1 MSPKLSYLCLFEN
14 PTREAARALI
24 RQFVLVREAD
34 RMGYDEIWLGELHGE
49 GNWPSAAAVALLGHL
64 AGVTSHARIGAM
76 ALLPA
81 WHDPVRLAGDVAT
94 LDLLSK
100 GRFNLGVSR
109 GGPFAPRLANSVAGT
124 AADTDAVAL
133 EALELMTRL
142 WNEDRVS
149 FHGAHFRVDPLTLVP
164 RPAQAIPTWIATTTP
179 AVVRH
184 AARQGHGLMA
194 AATCTPAYARELLGI
209 YRDQAPAGDPRMV
222 LARFAFSAASRD
234 EAVAVARPYL
244 EQFAA
249 RMAARGVTAKAG
261 RSTLDVDELLAMSL
275 VGSHAEVAEH
285 ITRLQEEV
293 GVHSLALIPTS
304 AQFDTVK
311 HCLADF
317 VDEVRPLLPDY

>member
-14 PTREAARALI
+14 PTAEAARALI

-34 RMGYDEIWLGELHGE
+34 RMGYDEIWLGEMHGE
-49 GNWPSAAAVALLGHL
+49 ANWPSAAAIALLGHL
-64 AGVTSHARIGAM
+64 AGVTAHARIGAM

-109 GGPFAPRLANSVAGT
+109 GGPFVPRLAHTVL
-124 AADTDAVAL
+124 DTDARAL
-133 EALELMTRL
+133 EALALVTRL
-142 WNEDRVS
+142 LNEDEVS
-149 FHGAHFRVDPLTLVP
+149 FHGDHFRVDALPLVP
-164 RPAQAIPTWIATTTP
+164 RPAQAIPAWIATATP

-184 AARQGHGLMA
+184 AAVHGHGLMA
-194 AATCTPAYARELLGI
+194 AATCTPAYARELLSI
-209 YRDQAPAGDPRMV
+209 YREQGPAGDPRMV
-222 LARFAFSAASRD
+222 LARFAFSAASRG

-249 RMAARGVTAKAG
+249 RMAARGVTAKPG

-285 ITRLQEEV
+285 ITRLQEEL